1 MLFQGGGVVDKPALA
16 LQQILK
22 VHRPRLAWRDIGR
35 PYRIHRLAEDAG
47 LDLGAGVEANH
58 GVSVEE
64 HVKQRLIVLDRLADP
79 QGQAFVR
86 RAVGV
91 VRAAAK
97 PSVFEPD
104 RFGTRM
110 RPDHDLG

>member
-1 MLFQGGGVVDKPALA
+1 MLFQGGSAVDKPALA
-16 LQQILK
+16 LKQILK

-58 GVSVEE
+58 GISVEE
-64 HVKQRLIVLDRLADP
+64 QVKQRLIALDGLADP
-79 QGQAFVR
+79 QGQAVVR
-86 RAVGV
+86 RAGGM
-91 VRAAAK
+91 VRAASK